1 MDGNGVSFVGEGLPA
16 PVHQFTTTRVQL
28 QPHKLVSLIVLTYEM
43 LAASNAEQV
52 MRDAL
57 VCTTGLGLD
66 RLLMDSNPG
75 DATRPAGLRFI
86 VPALAASTNADM
98 QEAMYEEAKPSSKRK
113 SF

>member
-1 MDGNGVSFVGEGLPA
+1 
-16 PVHQFTTTRVQL
+16 
-28 QPHKLVSLIVLTYEM
+28 
-43 LAASNAEQV
+43 
-52 MRDAL
+52 
-57 VCTTGLGLD
+57 
-66 RLLMDSNPG
+66 MDSNPG